1 MEDTQNSQID
11 EKRALEILVAL
22 KRINESL
29 LQGLRACLFVLE
41 NEEHLDAERRLA
53 LITQIRELIVAGET
67 AFQNFPPGQD
77 A

>member
-1 MEDTQNSQID
+1 MNHRRNSQLD
-11 EKRALEILVAL
+11 EKRALETLVAL

-53 LITQIRELIVAGET
+53 LITQIRELIVAGES
-67 AFQNFPPGQD
+67 AFENFPPKQD